1 MGTGQNCT
9 KTTLYQ
15 GSILHDLHFCTE
27 GHFCTRVKKNIYI
40 NTKIKIKDKLIKKQ
54 DEKKKLLT
62 EGKG

>member
-27 GHFCTRVKKNIYI
+27 GHFCTRVKKNISI
-40 NTKIKIKDKLIKKQ
+40 NTKKKKDKLIKKQ
-54 DEKKKLLT
+54 NEKKKLLT